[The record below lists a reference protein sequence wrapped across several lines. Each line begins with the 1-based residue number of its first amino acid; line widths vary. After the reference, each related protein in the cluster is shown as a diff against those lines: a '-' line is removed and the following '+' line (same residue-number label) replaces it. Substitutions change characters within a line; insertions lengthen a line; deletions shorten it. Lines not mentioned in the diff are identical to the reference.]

1 MTHLKTVSYFS
12 QSPPTQPSVSP
23 GHNSLGCRVILAFR
37 REKMSTR
44 GNVSWIVADIENTNK
59 YKEGKEQYS
68 EIDLVGP
75 RLFDATCQSLLKI
88 ETMKLTVA

>member
-1 MTHLKTVSYFS
+1 
-12 QSPPTQPSVSP
+12 
-23 GHNSLGCRVILAFR
+23 
-37 REKMSTR
+37 MSTR
-44 GNVSWIVADIENTNK
+44 GNVSWIVASIKNTNK

>member
-1 MTHLKTVSYFS
+1 M
-12 QSPPTQPSVSP
+12 
-23 GHNSLGCRVILAFR
+23 A
-37 REKMSTR
+37 TR
-44 GNVSWIVADIENTNK
+44 GNVSWSWMVANIKNTNK
-59 YKEGKEQYS
+59 YKGESAAGGKVKYS

>member
-1 MTHLKTVSYFS
+1 M
-12 QSPPTQPSVSP
+12 
-23 GHNSLGCRVILAFR
+23 A
-37 REKMSTR
+37 TR
-44 GNVSWIVADIENTNK
+44 GNVSFVWSWMVANIKNTNK
-59 YKEGKEQYS
+59 YTGESAAGKEQYS